1 MFEIA
6 GMVAAQ
12 GSHILTSQEQF
23 SNLTIY
29 SVEVFANTYLLTIWC
44 SFVCHCGCVTP
55 LVSMYDQVNKAQVI
69 HCPTV
74 VSRLKGRT
82 DLKQSVHDMD

>member
-29 SVEVFANTYLLTIWC
+29 SVEVFANTHLLTI
-44 SFVCHCGCVTP
+44 
-55 LVSMYDQVNKAQVI
+55 
-69 HCPTV
+69 
-74 VSRLKGRT
+74 
-82 DLKQSVHDMD
+82 